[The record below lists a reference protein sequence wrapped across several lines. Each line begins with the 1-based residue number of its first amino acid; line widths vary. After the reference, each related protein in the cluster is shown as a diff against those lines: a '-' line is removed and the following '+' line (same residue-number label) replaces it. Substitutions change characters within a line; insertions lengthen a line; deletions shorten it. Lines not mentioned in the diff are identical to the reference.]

1 MSSSLN
7 LSNSSFSSYTEQIT
21 STVRRLKFIY
31 ILLGIDTLMIGA
43 IFTAYQNSQILL
55 KRNSKT
61 QRIPVIQNEKILT
74 STVKL

>member
-7 LSNSSFSSYTEQIT
+7 LSNSSLSSYTELIT

-43 IFTAYQNSQILL
+43 IFTANQNSQILL

-61 QRIPVIQNEKILT
+61 KRIPVIQNEKFLT